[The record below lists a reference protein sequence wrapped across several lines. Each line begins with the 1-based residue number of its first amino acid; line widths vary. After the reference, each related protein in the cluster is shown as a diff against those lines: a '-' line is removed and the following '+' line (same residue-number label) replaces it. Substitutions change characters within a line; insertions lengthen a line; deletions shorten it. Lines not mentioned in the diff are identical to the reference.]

1 MKLYKTNSLQRKP
14 LVLILQTRNNILASS
29 LMIQYFWVNLG
40 KPKCEVLVEVCLH
53 TEASL
58 MVRKDKVC
66 VLVHLA
72 D

>member
-1 MKLYKTNSLQRKP
+1 
-14 LVLILQTRNNILASS
+14 
-29 LMIQYFWVNLG
+29 MIQYFWINLG
-40 KPKCEVLVEVCLH
+40 KPKCEMLVEVCLH

-58 MVRKDKVC
+58 IVRKDKIC

>member
-1 MKLYKTNSLQRKP
+1 
-14 LVLILQTRNNILASS
+14 
-29 LMIQYFWVNLG
+29 MIQYFWINLG
-40 KPKCEVLVEVCLH
+40 KPKYKMLVEVCLH

-58 MVRKDKVC
+58 MVRKDKIKFC